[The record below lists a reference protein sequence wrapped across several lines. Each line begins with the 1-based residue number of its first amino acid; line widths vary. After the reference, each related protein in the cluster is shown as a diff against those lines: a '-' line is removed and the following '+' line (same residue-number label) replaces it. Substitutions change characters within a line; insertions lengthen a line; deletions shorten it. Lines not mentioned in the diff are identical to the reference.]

1 MTEATSSV
9 RMTAGT
15 RLYLYGSL
23 FFVAAIVLVP
33 LVTTALGGFKAL
45 GELRVN
51 PFGLPSEWVWSNY
64 LDILFGDRY
73 WRQMLNSLFIATMT
87 VILTVIASAMA
98 AFTFA
103 HVKFFGANHLLN

>member
-64 LDILFGDRY
+64 LDILFGDR
-73 WRQMLNSLFIATMT
+73 
-87 VILTVIASAMA
+87 
-98 AFTFA
+98 
-103 HVKFFGANHLLN
+103 